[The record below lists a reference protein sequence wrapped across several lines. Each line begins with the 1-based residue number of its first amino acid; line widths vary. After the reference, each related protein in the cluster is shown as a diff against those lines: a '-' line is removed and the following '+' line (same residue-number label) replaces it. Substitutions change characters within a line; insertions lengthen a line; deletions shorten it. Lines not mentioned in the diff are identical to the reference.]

1 MMAQQRMQ
9 QQQMFNQQQQ
19 MRAQGPNPQQG
30 NVRMGE
36 SKALHDAISLETT
49 STNIIT
55 FEPFLKACDLP

>member
-36 SKALHDAISLETT
+36 SKASHHAISL
-49 STNIIT
+49 
-55 FEPFLKACDLP
+55 

>member
-36 SKALHDAISLETT
+36 SKASHVTHITPFRFETT
-49 STNIIT
+49 STNT
-55 FEPFLKACDLP
+55 V